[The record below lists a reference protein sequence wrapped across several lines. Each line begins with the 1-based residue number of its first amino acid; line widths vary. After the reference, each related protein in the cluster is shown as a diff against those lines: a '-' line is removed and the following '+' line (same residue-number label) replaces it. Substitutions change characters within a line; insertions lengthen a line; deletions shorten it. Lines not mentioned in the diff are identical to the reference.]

1 MMRSSCPFGDA
12 IQNTHA
18 FIQSDPARNAF
29 SAGLRVSELDE
40 VTGDINHAVVFVHH
54 DHAAGAH
61 DGTELRQ
68 IFVVH
73 RGIEHVLRYAAAG
86 RATRLDGFHLTAP
99 DCAFTDVVDER

>member
-29 SAGLRVSELDE
+29 SAGLRVGELDE

-61 DGTELRQ
+61 DGSELRQ
-68 IFVVH
+68 IFVVN
-73 RGIEHVLRYAAAG
+73 RSVEHILRNAAAG
-86 RATRLDGFHLTAP
+86 GPARLDSLHLTTP
-99 DCAFTDVVDER
+99 DSTFTD